1 MQRVQRSQPGLPT
14 FPGRETH
21 RLNLSLRRAAVT
33 ALVVLAAVLFGGGA
47 AQAAV
52 LVNNLD
58 ETELTTG
65 PLAVSP
71 TQHLSQGFKTASGGS
86 PTTLTS
92 IDIRLKAAAAMAAPP
107 TVTVHREA
115 QTGPQLASLTGP
127 TSIAAGTTNVTFTA
141 PPGTLLTPGTTY
153 QVLLQHTVANSIE
166 AATTEANDQD
176 GATGWTIWNN
186 LRVRSGPTGN
196 FTAQALALMIRVNGT
211 ENATPTLPGPPERFT
226 ATARNTAVRLSWTA
240 PGIDGGTPITK
251 YQYRVSA
258 DGGTSWNPD
267 WTDVA
272 DGGDSGSNAGDET
285 GVTVASL
292 TNGTLYTF
300 QLRAVNSV
308 GTGAAA
314 AVMAT
319 PTPTLISNLD
329 ETELTTGPLVV
340 SPTQHLSQ
348 GFKTASGSSTT
359 LTSIDIRLKAAAAM
373 AAPPTV
379 TIHRG
384 AETAPQLASL
394 TGPTSIA
401 AGTTNVT
408 FTAPPGTLLTP
419 GTAYH
424 VLLQHTV
431 ANSIEAAT
439 TESDDEDGETDW
451 TIWNNV
457 TARSGPTG
465 NFTAQTLALMIRVNG
480 TANATPTL
488 PGPPESLT
496 AATGDTAVRLSWTA
510 PGIDGGT
517 PITGYE
523 YRHAAGATVPA
534 ATTWTSVGTARTA
547 TVSELTNG
555 TQYAFEVRAVN
566 SEGAGA
572 AAAVMATPTPPTSGT
587 LVSNAERTISGD
599 SNQILA
605 QQFRTGEN
613 TLGYLLSAVNLRAT
627 NTSGAIATQT
637 YVTIKNN
644 DGSNPGNRVIARL
657 NNPAT
662 FAHGSDT
669 TADTTATNAF
679 TATGSIR
686 LAATTAYW
694 VVVNEGVVAV
704 AERLTLATSTEDAE
718 DSALPDWSIADNR
731 RHKNG
736 DNWNSD
742 TAVLVMALEGHA
754 ATVPAVA
761 PGPPQ
766 SLTTRPS
773 ATVVRL
779 KWAAPEFDGGT
790 PVTSY
795 EYRHAEGDTV
805 PASTAAADWTAVG
818 TKQFARVAGLTN
830 GRQYAFEVRAVNS
843 EGAGAAAKTTA
854 VPTAVFCGEPSLMGR
869 RQIWSETLTVE
880 EYRNRNNI
888 VLFYGF
894 RFGPVD
900 REGNEEQV
908 LYGGLTARTFTA
920 SNAELGVEANPETEV
935 SYEIKGVEYNVYEDL
950 YGAPTLQFAIDKA
963 LPVEVQLQEGQLV
976 LHICDQSFDS
986 SEISR
991 ARIPHST
998 TDGDVHTYI
1007 WDNPGLD
1014 WEGISE
1020 RSLRLSVPGS
1030 GGGTLGM
1037 PQDFSATPG
1046 DMRVVLR
1053 WTAPASDGGTAI
1065 TKYQYRYSAGSTVG
1079 ASATWTDVPDGDD
1092 ADTDA
1097 GNETTVT
1104 VTGLS
1109 NDTQYAFEVRAVN
1122 SGDGPAA
1129 TTTPIT
1135 PTPITISDATLSTL
1149 ALSNVSDDSPIALSP
1164 PFVSDTT
1171 SYTASVA
1178 NEVEQITIAPTPTN
1192 NSASVAYLDSSDMPI
1207 PDADTMKDGRQVSL
1221 EVGENTI
1228 KVKVTDAGSTTPQT
1242 YTVKVTRAR
1251 ATGTTTGIT
1260 TGRRS
1265 SPSTP
1270 PPPPGD
1276 VVGYLEN
1283 PGAASFQSGIGLIS
1297 GWTCDAEEVEIVL
1310 NGEPQEA
1317 AYGTARLDTE
1327 AVCGDSDNG
1336 FGLLFN
1342 WNLLGDGEHEVVALV
1357 DGVELDRATVMV
1369 TTLGAEFLRE
1379 VTGRCTAADF
1389 PTGDE
1394 TVTLAWQQ
1402 TQQNFVLVDGPAPA
1416 GANRAGTPGE
1426 GYLENPGPNSF
1437 QSGIGVLS
1445 GWACEGTEVVI
1456 ELNGQPQPAAYGT
1469 ERLDTEEACGDTAN
1483 GFGLLFNWNLLGEG
1497 EHEVVAFVDG
1507 EELGRATVRVTTLGA
1522 EFVRDVEGECVV
1534 EDFPMPGETVALEWQ
1549 QNSQNFVIMD
1559 VE

>member
-1 MQRVQRSQPGLPT
+1 MQRVQRSQRGLPT

-21 RLNLSLRRAAVT
+21 RLNLSLRRAAVA

-47 AQAAV
+47 AWAAV

-65 PLAVSP
+65 SLAVSP

-107 TVTVHREA
+107 TVTIHRGAETA
-115 QTGPQLASLTGP
+115 PQLASLTGP

-141 PPGTLLTPGTTY
+141 PPGTLLTPGMTY

-166 AATTEANDQD
+166 AATTESDDQD
-176 GATGWTIWNN
+176 GATDWTIWNN
-186 LRVRSGPTGN
+186 VRARSGPTGN
-196 FTAQALALMIRVNGT
+196 FTVQALALMIRVNGT

-314 AVMAT
+314 TDMPTA
-319 PTPTLISNLD
+319 TPTLISNLD

-348 GFKTASGSSTT
+348 GFRTGGSSTT

-419 GTAYH
+419 GMTYR

-439 TESDDEDGETDW
+439 TESNDEDGATDW

-457 TARSGPTG
+457 RARSGPTG
-465 NFTAQTLALMIRVNG
+465 NFTTVQALALMIRVNG
-480 TANATPTL
+480 TENATPTL

-566 SEGAGA
+566 SVGVGA

-644 DGSNPGNRVIARL
+644 DGSIPGNRVIARL
-657 NNPAT
+657 NNPET

-669 TADTTATNAF
+669 TADTNATNAF

-795 EYRHAEGDTV
+795 EYRHAAGDTV

-843 EGAGAAAKTTA
+843 EGAGPVATTKA

-920 SNAELGVEANPETEV
+920 SNV
-935 SYEIKGVEYNVYEDL
+935 SYEIRRVEYNL
-950 YGAPTLQFAIDKA
+950 YGAPTLQVAIDKA
-963 LPVEVQLQEGQLV
+963 LPEAVWHQEGQLL
-976 LHICDQSFDS
+976 LHICDQSFDWSDVS
-986 SEISR
+986 SR
-991 ARIPHST
+991 T
-998 TDGDVHTYI
+998 TSHDETVLTYI
-1007 WDNPGLD
+1007 WSDPGLD
-1014 WEGISE
+1014 WEGISQ
-1020 RSLRLSVPGS
+1020 RALRLSVPRSGS
-1030 GGGTLGM
+1030 D
-1037 PQDFSATPG
+1037 P
-1046 DMRVVLR
+1046 
-1053 WTAPASDGGTAI
+1053 
-1065 TKYQYRYSAGSTVG
+1065 
-1079 ASATWTDVPDGDD
+1079 
-1092 ADTDA
+1092 
-1097 GNETTVT
+1097 
-1104 VTGLS
+1104 
-1109 NDTQYAFEVRAVN
+1109 
-1122 SGDGPAA
+1122 
-1129 TTTPIT
+1129 PIAN
-1135 PTPITISDATLSTL
+1135 SDATLNAL
-1149 ALSNVSDDSPIALSP
+1149 ALSDASDDSDIALSP
-1164 PFVSDTT
+1164 PFQSGTT
-1171 SYTASVA
+1171 SYAASVD
-1178 NEVEQITIAPTPTN
+1178 NGVDEITIKPTVNESNAT
-1192 NSASVAYLDSSDMPI
+1192 VEYLDISDTAI
-1207 PDADTMKDGRQVSL
+1207 TDADGVKTDQQVSL
-1221 EVGENTI
+1221 SEGTNTI
-1228 KVKVTDAGSTTPQT
+1228 KVKVTAEDATTNT
-1242 YTVKVTRAR
+1242 YTVVVTRAAASTNAVPTAANKTVTTGVGTAYTFTADDFGFADTDAG
-1251 ATGTTTGIT
+1251 ATLARVRIVTLPTVGTLELGGTAVTTDQVVTKADIDAGDLIFTPVTGASGAGYASFTFKVNDGTVDSASTYTMTIDVTATTTGIT

-1265 SPSTP
+1265 PPSPP

-1297 GWTCDAEEVEIVL
+1297 GWTCDAEEVEITL

-1327 AVCGDSDNG
+1327 AVCGDADNG

-1357 DGVELDRATVMV
+1357 DGVELDRATVTV
-1369 TTLGAEFLRE
+1369 TTLGAEFLRD
-1379 VTGRCTAADF
+1379 VTGTCTAADF
-1389 PTGDE
+1389 PTMDE

-1402 TQQNFVLVDGPAPA
+1402 TQQNFVIVDGPAPA
-1416 GANRAGTPGE
+1416 GTNRAGTPGM
-1426 GYLENPGPNSF
+1426 GYLENPGPNSY

-1445 GWACEGTEVVI
+1445 GWVCEGAEVII
-1456 ELNGQPQPAAYGT
+1456 ELNGAPQPAAYGT
-1469 ERLDTEEACGDTAN
+1469 ERLDTLAACGDTAN

-1497 EHEVVAFVDG
+1497 EHEVVAVVDG
-1507 EELGRATVRVTTLGA
+1507 EELGRATVRVTTLGE
-1522 EFVRDVEGECVV
+1522 EFVRDVEGECMV
-1534 EDFPMPGETVALEWQ
+1534 EDFPMLGETVLLEWQ
-1549 QNSQNFVIMD
+1549 QNSQNFVVTD